1 MLALDEDAFICDMA
15 QTYHVYDIRSLP
27 LPYLATLASGLG
39 MDSRIRLK
47 AHGLKASWATAML
60 AMCIDAL
67 SADNGSALLPL
78 FMEKREKGVKS
89 NSQVFASAE
98 DFEAA
103 KAAILGGNTD
113 G

>member
-60 AMCIDAL
+60 AMYIDAL

-78 FMEKREKGVKS
+78 FIEKREKGS
-89 NSQVFASAE
+89 RRQRPLF
-98 DFEAA
+98 
-103 KAAILGGNTD
+103 
-113 G
+113 

>member
-39 MDSRIRLK
+39 M
-47 AHGLKASWATAML
+47 
-60 AMCIDAL
+60 IDGWSKDGAK
-67 SADNGSALLPL
+67 PL
-78 FMEKREKGVKS
+78 MSEFLEKRNKS
-89 NSQVFASAE
+89 IKSDSQVFASAE